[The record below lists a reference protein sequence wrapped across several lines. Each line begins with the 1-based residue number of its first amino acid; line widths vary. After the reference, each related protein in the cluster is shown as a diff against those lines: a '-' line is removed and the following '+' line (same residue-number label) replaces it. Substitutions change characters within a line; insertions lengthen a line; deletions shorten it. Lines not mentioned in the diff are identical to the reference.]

1 MVPNSTDV
9 LVFIQE
15 REKLI
20 ALACSVVDNQS
31 VAEELVQE
39 SWVRWQGRGYPVGD
53 ARAIFRRIV
62 RNLALDF
69 YRRSRTETKAMAQHL
84 LPLDMV
90 PDSERACI
98 ARQEL
103 ACVVKALQ
111 RLPKRTVLAF
121 RMRVIDGLSS
131 TEIGQELCLSRSRA
145 HELVRDALVEIMI
158 ALDA

>member
-1 MVPNSTDV
+1 MVQKCSDSS
-9 LVFIQE
+9 VFIQE

-39 SWVRWQGRGYPVGD
+39 SWVRWQGRGYPAGD

-69 YRRSRTETKAMAQHL
+69 YRRSRHENRAMAQHL
-84 LPLDMV
+84 LPVDMV

-103 ACVVKALQ
+103 TCVVRALKK
-111 RLPKRTVLAF
+111 LPKRTVFAF

-131 TEIGQELCLSRSRA
+131 TEIGQELNLSRSRA
-145 HELVRDALVEIMI
+145 HELVCDALVEIMI
-158 ALDA
+158 ALDT